1 MLPGE
6 DHQAGEGVFKAMER
20 DLRQLQ
26 SFQEGIELTFNEVDG
41 VTLCLEAL
49 ALPPRLLLVHDLAL
63 KVCLSQTDN

>member
-6 DHQAGEGVFKAMER
+6 DHQAGEGVSKDMER

-26 SFQEGIELTFNEVDG
+26 SFQEGIERTFNEVDG

-49 ALPPRLLLVHDLAL
+49 ALPTRLLLVHDLAL
-63 KVCLSQTDN
+63 KVCLLQTDN